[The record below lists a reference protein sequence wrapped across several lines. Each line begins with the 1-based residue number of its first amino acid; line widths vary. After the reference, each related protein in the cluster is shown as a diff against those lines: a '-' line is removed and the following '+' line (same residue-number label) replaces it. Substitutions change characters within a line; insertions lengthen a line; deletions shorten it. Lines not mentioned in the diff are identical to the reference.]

1 MLDITLRQLE
11 YFRAAATYGSISRA
25 AQALHLAQPSLSQQL
40 QLLELRLGRLLLV
53 RTSRGLVLTDAG
65 RTFLR
70 RAEATLAAAESAVES
85 VRGTGASTDATVTF
99 GTFSSAHDYLLTDLI
114 ARFRA
119 ARPNVKLRV
128 VTQNSVETADS
139 VRRGDLEVGLV
150 AVPVD
155 VRGLEVSRVVWRSEA
170 VYVRPADSPARG
182 PITIDEVCAAPLIL
196 PEARRGDEDP
206 TRHLLSEH
214 AHAAGLRIAP
224 IVEVDA
230 AGTVLELV
238 ARGVGH
244 AVISLPLLHTLGY
257 GERLGWVSLAPR
269 LYESFVFI
277 TRAGATLSAAPA
289 ALVDIAME
297 CLTNLPEC
305 GQNGRA
311 ACTSG

>member
-128 VTQNSVETADS
+128 VTQNS
-139 VRRGDLEVGLV
+139 RR
-150 AVPVD
+150 
-155 VRGLEVSRVVWRSEA
+155 RTR
-170 VYVRPADSPARG
+170 
-182 PITIDEVCAAPLIL
+182 CA
-196 PEARRGDEDP
+196 
-206 TRHLLSEH
+206 
-214 AHAAGLRIAP
+214 
-224 IVEVDA
+224 
-230 AGTVLELV
+230 
-238 ARGVGH
+238 
-244 AVISLPLLHTLGY
+244 AVIS
-257 GERLGWVSLAPR
+257 RWVWSRFRWTFAVWR
-269 LYESFVFI
+269 
-277 TRAGATLSAAPA
+277 
-289 ALVDIAME
+289 
-297 CLTNLPEC
+297 
-305 GQNGRA
+305 
-311 ACTSG
+311 